1 MRATWSAASAKDAVA
16 KCSKSCWMGN
26 VEISMEVDVSI
37 KLDVVAGVP
46 VATLRTTDER
56 EYCQEAELRTH
67 NLT

>member
-1 MRATWSAASAKDAVA
+1 
-16 KCSKSCWMGN
+16 MGN